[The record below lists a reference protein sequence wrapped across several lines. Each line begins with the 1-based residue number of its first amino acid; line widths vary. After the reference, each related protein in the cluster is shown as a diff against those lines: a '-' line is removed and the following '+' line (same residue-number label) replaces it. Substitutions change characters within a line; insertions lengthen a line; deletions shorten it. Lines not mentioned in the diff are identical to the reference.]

1 MAQTRW
7 MCYGNNVHKSPLTT
21 ATGIPQGDPASPFAL
36 AVLMAAAGLRVQDQ
50 IKAPPQD
57 FRQLVYLDDRTL
69 LASSPSLLQRS
80 IDLWAQESSLFKL
93 KEHPGKM
100 QKAHRD
106 HVAFPHGIEV
116 LGVYIGEVAPE
127 DQKRARERYASAMKC
142 LSRIGH
148 LPRGIWGRL
157 EDSMV
162 FALPKVLYGCVS
174 HWAPRDELRSYDT
187 RLRARLATL
196 RRVSSWC
203 RALQFPARDWR
214 LQTFDG
220 TMLWVPWDAAA
231 WAPDGVCFIILSA
244 GTRTRRKWATH

>member
-1 MAQTRW
+1 MAQTCW

-106 HVAFPHGIEV
+106 HVAFPHGIEGLHRRGCPGRPEARSREV
-116 LGVYIGEVAPE
+116 RFCHEVSEPYRAPSARHLGATRG
-127 DQKRARERYASAMKC
+127 
-142 LSRIGH
+142 LHGLRIAQGA
-148 LPRGIWGRL
+148 LRL
-157 EDSMV
+157 R
-162 FALPKVLYGCVS
+162 FALGS
-174 HWAPRDELRSYDT
+174 E
-187 RLRARLATL
+187 
-196 RRVSSWC
+196 
-203 RALQFPARDWR
+203 
-214 LQTFDG
+214 G
-220 TMLWVPWDAAA
+220 
-231 WAPDGVCFIILSA
+231 
-244 GTRTRRKWATH
+244 